1 MCCISVRI
9 AIGNAITEHTA
20 RNSSSFGLGITAFV
34 VKESCSVGEQKL
46 QVTVAAH
53 EAGVSLS
60 GFFRNDGEGLGSS
73 AVGLARLR
81 PRAVAAAFRRAL
93 PHGRQTASL

>member
-1 MCCISVRI
+1 MFPWLTVPLSLMGVV
-9 AIGNAITEHTA
+9 GTA
-20 RNSSSFGLGITAFV
+20 KASLDLFHAFWDGLDD
-34 VKESCSVGEQKL
+34 EQKL

-73 AVGLARLR
+73 AVG
-81 PRAVAAAFRRAL
+81 
-93 PHGRQTASL
+93 